1 MELYFSI
8 FQKVSLFVLI
18 SKINLFQKRN
28 LTYNPMKIIDLRSD
42 TVTKPTKQM
51 LEAMF
56 AAEVG
61 DDVYGEDPTVNAL
74 EQKIARLFGKEAA
87 LFCPSGTM
95 TNQIAIRIHTQPQE
109 EVICDRMAHIYNYES
124 GGIASN
130 SHISVR
136 LIHSPSGK
144 FTPAEVLENINPDD
158 IHFAPSTL
166 VALENTVNKGGGCYY
181 NAAEV
186 AAISQVCKE
195 KNIKFHLDGARI
207 FNALV
212 ALDET
217 AQTHGQYFDTLS
229 VCFSKG
235 LGAPV
240 GSALLGTKAMIQ
252 KAVRVRKSFGGG
264 MRQAGYLAAAA
275 IYALD
280 NHVDR
285 LAEDH
290 KKAKVLSEEI
300 SKFSYVS
307 EVVPVYTNILIFKL
321 IDQINPTE
329 FSKWLKENGILANPF
344 GKQSIRMVTHL
355 DFDDEMLDEVIKILK
370 KFQ

>member
-1 MELYFSI
+1 
-8 FQKVSLFVLI
+8 
-18 SKINLFQKRN
+18 
-28 LTYNPMKIIDLRSD
+28 MKIIDLRSD

-56 AAEVG
+56 EAAVG
-61 DDVYGEDPTVNAL
+61 DDVYGEDPTVNQL
-74 EQKIARLFGKEAA
+74 EQKIATLFGKEAA

-95 TNQIAIRIHTQPQE
+95 TNQIAIRVLTNPQE

-130 SHISVR
+130 SHISAR

-144 FTPAEVLENINPDD
+144 FTPADVLENINPDD
-158 IHFAPSTL
+158 IHFPPSTL
-166 VALENTVNKGGGCYY
+166 VAVENTVNKGGGCYY
-181 NAAEV
+181 TLSEIAE
-186 AAISQVCKE
+186 IGKVCKE
-195 KNIKFHLDGARI
+195 KSIKYHLDGARI

-212 ALDET
+212 ASGESSQ
-217 AQTHGQYFDTLS
+217 AHGQHFDTIS

-240 GSALLGTKAMIQ
+240 GSALLGTKETIK
-252 KAVRVRKSFGGG
+252 KAKRVRKGLGGG

-280 NHVDR
+280 NHIDR

-290 KKAKVLSEEI
+290 KRAKILAESI
-300 SKFSYVS
+300 SKQPYIA
-307 EVVPVYTNILIFKL
+307 EVVPTYTNILIFKL
-321 IDQINPTE
+321 IDSINPAD
-329 FSKWLKENGILANPF
+329 FSAWLKGNQVLANPF

-355 DFDDEMLDEVIKILK
+355 DFDDEMLERLIRVLK
-370 KFQ
+370 SYHS

>member
-1 MELYFSI
+1 
-8 FQKVSLFVLI
+8 
-18 SKINLFQKRN
+18 
-28 LTYNPMKIIDLRSD
+28 
-42 TVTKPTKQM
+42 M

-56 AAEVG
+56 VAEVG
-61 DDVYGEDPTVNAL
+61 DDVYGEDQTVNAL
-74 EQKIARLFGKEAA
+74 EYKIATLFGKEAA

-95 TNQIAIRIHTQPQE
+95 TNQIAIRIHTQPQD

-130 SHISVR
+130 SHTSVR
-136 LIHSPSGK
+136 LIHSPTGK
-144 FTPAEVLENINPDD
+144 FTPADVLENINPDD
-158 IHFAPSTL
+158 IHFPPSTL

-181 NAAEV
+181 KASEV
-186 AAISQVCKE
+186 AEISKVCKE
-195 KNIKFHLDGARI
+195 KGIKFHLDGARI

-212 ALDET
+212 ALNET
-217 AQTHGQYFDTLS
+217 PQTSGQYFDTLS

-240 GSALLGTKAMIQ
+240 GSALLGTREMIKKA
-252 KAVRVRKSFGGG
+252 KRVRKSFGGG

-285 LAEDH
+285 LVEDH
-290 KKAKVLSEEI
+290 KRAKILGQEI
-300 SKFSYVS
+300 SKLTYIS

-321 IDQINPTE
+321 IDKINPAE
-329 FSKWLKENGILANPF
+329 FSLWLKEKGVLANPF
-344 GKQSIRMVTHL
+344 GKQHIRMVTHL
-355 DFDDEMLDEVIKILK
+355 DFDDEMLESVLKILK
-370 KFQ
+370 NYH